1 MSDIYREELLEHY
14 RHPQN
19 FGKLKK
25 YTYSADKPNPLCGDE
40 IILQL
45 LEDKQGKIKDAKFQ
59 GVGCV
64 LSIASASL
72 LTEWMKGKSR
82 QQLARLKPEQVV
94 KNLSIEVGPARRK
107 CALLVY
113 EALQEILKAQNEKRK
128 TKNNNI
134 KF

>member
-40 IILQL
+40 ISLRVL
-45 LEDKQGKIKDAKFQ
+45 LDKGRKVRNVKFQ
-59 GVGCV
+59 GTGCV

-72 LTEWMKGKSR
+72 LTEWMKGKSIR
-82 QQLARLKPEQVV
+82 QMQKLKPQQVI
-94 KNLSIEVGPARRK
+94 KNLNIDVGPARRK
-107 CALLVY
+107 CALLIY
-113 EALQEILKAQNEKRK
+113 EAIQEILEKNK
-128 TKNNNI
+128 SL
-134 KF
+134 